1 MTEFGPT
8 ADREQRVKLEQESIQ
23 AAGVL
28 NVVTGYG
35 DDYVEINKTRYSHSV
50 LLLPDGPVLPWE
62 PSRFESLEAVHF
74 GPLAHAAPELVL
86 LGTGKKLRFGHPR
99 LYAALTAKRIG
110 VETMDVG
117 AACRTFNILAAEGR
131 RVAAALLIEKTD

>member
-1 MTEFGPT
+1 M
-8 ADREQRVKLEQESIQ
+8 KLEQESIE

-35 DDYVEINKTRYSHSV
+35 DDYVEINKTRFAHSV
-50 LLLPDGPVLPWE
+50 LLLPNGPALPWD
-62 PSRFESLEAVHF
+62 PTRFEALAPAHF
-74 GPLAHAAPELVL
+74 EPLVNATPELVL

-110 VETMDVG
+110 VETMDIG

-131 RVAAALLIEKTD
+131 RVAAALLLEKAD